1 MGLLLFGVTKDI
13 TGVSQM
19 ELPSGIH
26 SVGELKQR
34 LLQEYPGMARLN
46 SLMIAVN
53 KEYAADTQVISP
65 ADEIAVIPPVSG
77 G

>member
-19 ELPSGIH
+19 ELPAGIH
-26 SVGELKQR
+26 SVGELKQW
-34 LLQEYPGMARLN
+34 LLQDYPGISRLN

-65 ADEIAVIPPVSG
+65 LDEIAVIPPVSG